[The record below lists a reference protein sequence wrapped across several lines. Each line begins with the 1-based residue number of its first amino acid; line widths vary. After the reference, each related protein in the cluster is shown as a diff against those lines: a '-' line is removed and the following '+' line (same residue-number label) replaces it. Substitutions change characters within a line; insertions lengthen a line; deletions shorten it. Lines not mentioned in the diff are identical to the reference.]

1 MFTVDDDGNMA
12 LASPAPA
19 FGAADCTFTAEA
31 YEDRGPDSTV
41 PSLSTTAT
49 ITVQFTDKNNQP
61 ELADAS
67 ATVAESAVGGDD
79 IITLVATDLD
89 TSPPVG
95 TTPQVLSYRI
105 TDVRREKAGVWVSE
119 TATAYFV
126 IGATTGVLSINP
138 SLTDSPLDF
147 ERVPEFRV
155 TVIVEDDGPGR
166 LSASATV
173 TITVTDVNEAPRVTV
188 PPMLVAEN
196 SAVGTEVS
204 ILTGTDVDADD
215 TLTFG
220 MAPNPTK
227 HPGMTLAQLPFTI
240 DAANGQVKVGGPI
253 DFETRQEYWVDFTVT
268 DAAGLSD
275 TAGARIA
282 VSNVNEPATT
292 ADVATSLSETALPP
306 DEVATVTASD
316 PDTTGSTIV
325 FAIVDGNAAARFA
338 INGAT
343 GLITLRAGLDYES
356 ARQYVL
362 KVRVQDVAVDGTF
375 EVFSTVTVTV
385 TDADD
390 TTIAGFVESAV
401 STTPIA
407 SISLETEGHAPIY
420 ILGSNLGPVGA
431 RAAAGETATVTA
443 TYGPASEPDKYTA
456 QACSVVPGGNSV
468 IKCQSAPGYG
478 RFMAWKVVVSDGAS
492 SVTKFVPGTTSY
504 APPTITD
511 VAMQADLPSPTAGN
525 AVVVVTGTNFG
536 PTAAQD
542 ASNKITVRYKGA
554 TLTYVPT
561 DCAITRAHFE
571 IQCRTA
577 PGVGTGHRWLVQVG
591 GQSSPLSDATTSY
604 ATPTVTSVTAP
615 ALLKTN
621 GGETVVIEGANFGP
635 GQAESAGSGG
645 FGAILTPDF
654 LVTATYA
661 RRVVCGGGGV

>member
-1 MFTVDDDGNMA
+1 MVDGSENAACTGMFTVSSTGDIT

-31 YEDRGPDSTV
+31 YEDRGPDSTET
-41 PSLSTTAT
+41 SLSTTAT

-67 ATVAESAVGGDD
+67 ATVAESAVGGDE

-89 TSPPVG
+89 TTPPSG

-126 IGATTGVLSINP
+126 IGTTSGVMSINP

-155 TVIVEDDGPGR
+155 TVVVEDDGPGR
-166 LSASATV
+166 LSASAIVTV
-173 TITVTDVNEAPRVTV
+173 TVTDVNEAPRVTV

-204 ILTGTDVDADD
+204 ILTGSDPDADD
-215 TLTFG
+215 TLTFS

-240 DAANGQVKVGGPI
+240 NAANGQVKVGGAI

-292 ADVATSLSETALPP
+292 ADVSTSLSETTLPP
-306 DEVATVTASD
+306 DEVATVPATD
-316 PDTTGSTIV
+316 PDATGSTIV
-325 FAIVDGNAAARFA
+325 FAIVDGNSAARFA

-343 GLITLRAGLDYES
+343 GVITLRAGLDYE
-356 ARQYVL
+356 ATRLYTL

-375 EVFSTVTVTV
+375 EVFSTVIITI
-385 TDADD
+385 TDVDD
-390 TTIAGFVESAV
+390 TTVAGFVESAS
-401 STTPIA
+401 STSVVDTV
-407 SISLETEGHAPIY
+407 SLETEGHAPIY
-420 ILGSNLGPVGA
+420 IRGSNLGPVGA
-431 RAAAGETATVTA
+431 RAAAGEKATVTA
-443 TYGPASEPDKYTA
+443 TYGPASHPDKYTA
-456 QACSVVPGGNSV
+456 QSCAVVPGGNSV

-478 RFMAWKVVVSDGAS
+478 RFMAWKVVVSDGSS

-504 APPTITD
+504 APPTVTD
-511 VAMQADLPSPTAGN
+511 VTTVDGVPSPTSGN
-525 AVVVVTGTNFG
+525 ALVTVTGTNFG
-536 PTAAQD
+536 PTAGQD
-542 ASNKITVRYKGA
+542 ASNKVTVRYKGA

-561 DCAITRAHFE
+561 DCVVTRAHFE

-577 PGVGTGHRWLVQVG
+577 AGVGSGQRWLVQVG
-591 GQSSPLSDATTSY
+591 GQSSSLSEATTSY
-604 ATPTVTSVTAP
+604 ASPTIASVTAP
-615 ALLKTN
+615 AVLKTN
-621 GGETVVIEGANFGP
+621 GGETVMIEGTNFGP
-635 GQAESAGSGG
+635 GQAPASGG
-645 FGAILTPDF
+645 GIGAMLTPGSA
-654 LVTATYA
+654 VTAM
-661 RRVVCGGGGV
+661 